1 MGELGYKLKALVI
14 GLAMV
19 SCIIPVP
26 AYASTVEDWAT
37 LNGWL
42 SSINGNI
49 QLCYAELTNISSSLS
64 KLNSSNWTNTR
75 VVDLLGKMAY
85 IVDYTQST
93 ADYLDGISS
102 SVSNIEV
109 STGENGNLDISLDG
123 IVEATS
129 GTYLLID
136 SLFDHVENIENKVT
150 NLDTNLITHTSNFKT
165 FYDWF
170 TPQLDYLIDYVEG
183 NNAYLSTIKGILDN
197 NTSSNK
203 GIKQLVKFIS
213 DSVDYLVETVD
224 VIPGKLTS
232 IQTSVNN
239 AKTSVDSLLTAWNAW
254 KNAGYTVDTGLTI
267 PAHPSLTAITNAVN
281 SCKSDLDSI
290 LAAWN
295 AWKNAGYTVDTGLT
309 IPAHPSLTAITN
321 AVNSCKSDLN
331 SILADWNA
339 WKNAGYK
346 VATGLT
352 VPSLSTIESR
362 LQNLINRWDA
372 WSDAGYKVDTGLSIP
387 GIQNLE
393 TGLDGVNTKLQS
405 VLDFLHYWDD
415 LGFPVDTGLKIPEQS
430 KFDDTHILLGISSL
444 GESVDAIY
452 KWLLVSATADQV
464 IGDFDF
470 GELADNANA
479 VMENAS
485 TLAPF
490 VGFELIAV
498 MLSIWASVGVHQPNL
513 DMQFNF
519 VPGTDGIVNIDL
531 SWLADA
537 QPLFNMLCIS
547 MLILCLVNSSIRI
560 IEQEATA

>member
-281 SCKSDLDSI
+281 SCKSDL
-290 LAAWN
+290 
-295 AWKNAGYTVDTGLT
+295 
-309 IPAHPSLTAITN
+309 
-321 AVNSCKSDLN
+321 N